1 MTPQAE
7 FTSDLLRTLQARGY
21 IHQITHPEELDAA
34 AAAGRVTGYIGFD
47 ATAPSLHVGSLLQIM
62 MLRRMQQAGHKP
74 IVLMGGGTTKV
85 GDPTDKDQSRPLLTE
100 ERIQANIDSIKTVFA
115 RFLTFGDGPTD
126 AVLVNNADWLDRL
139 GYVEFLRNYGVH
151 FTINR
156 MLSFDSVRL
165 RLEREQPM
173 TFLEF
178 NYMLMQ
184 ATDFLELERKYGC
197 QLQMGGSDQWGNI
210 LNGVELIRRVDH
222 KQAFGLT
229 SPLLSTASGQKMGK
243 TVAGAVWLNA
253 DMLSPYDY
261 WQFWRN
267 TEDAD
272 VGRFL
277 RLFTDLPLDEIA
289 RLEGLTGAGINDAK
303 KVLATEA
310 TRMLHGAEAAAA
322 AEEAARVAFEAGGLS
337 EDMPTLALKADD
349 LAAMSHAGLMVAAGF
364 AASNSEARKQIAN
377 GGFRI
382 NGEKVSDPQATVVV
396 DGAETEL
403 RSGKRR
409 VRLVIEP

>member
-7 FTSDLLRTLQARGY
+7 FKSDLLRTLQARGY

-184 ATDFLELERKYGC
+184 ATDFLELERK
-197 QLQMGGSDQWGNI
+197 
-210 LNGVELIRRVDH
+210 
-222 KQAFGLT
+222 
-229 SPLLSTASGQKMGK
+229 
-243 TVAGAVWLNA
+243 
-253 DMLSPYDY
+253 
-261 WQFWRN
+261 
-267 TEDAD
+267 
-272 VGRFL
+272 
-277 RLFTDLPLDEIA
+277 
-289 RLEGLTGAGINDAK
+289 
-303 KVLATEA
+303 
-310 TRMLHGAEAAAA
+310 
-322 AEEAARVAFEAGGLS
+322 
-337 EDMPTLALKADD
+337 
-349 LAAMSHAGLMVAAGF
+349 
-364 AASNSEARKQIAN
+364 
-377 GGFRI
+377 
-382 NGEKVSDPQATVVV
+382 
-396 DGAETEL
+396 
-403 RSGKRR
+403 
-409 VRLVIEP
+409 